1 MGRDEAKLA
10 KVTTRSLKALQL
22 YSQAEPRVLY
32 AGTYLGGV
40 FKSGNAGGSWTP
52 MNTGLTSSY
61 VPVLAIYLSAPT
73 TLYAAT
79 SSGVFKSVNG
89 DGSWTAVNTR
99 ACSIRMFLP
108 WQLILRRR
116 PRSTRARACFQ
127 ELGWRWKLG
136 RDERRPHQ

>member
-40 FKSGNAGGSWTP
+40 FKSGNAGGGWTP

-89 DGSWTAVNTR
+89 DGSWTAVNTGLLNTNVSALAIDPSASATLYAGTRVFSR
-99 ACSIRMFLP
+99 AGMAVEVG
-108 WQLILRRR
+108 
-116 PRSTRARACFQ
+116 PR
-127 ELGWRWKLG
+127 
-136 RDERRPHQ
+136 